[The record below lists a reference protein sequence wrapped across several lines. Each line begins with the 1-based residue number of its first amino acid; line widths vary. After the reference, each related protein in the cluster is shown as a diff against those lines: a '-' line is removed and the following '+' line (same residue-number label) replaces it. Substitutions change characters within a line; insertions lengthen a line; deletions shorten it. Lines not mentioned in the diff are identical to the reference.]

1 MQAEADGAAYL
12 AAVENETA
20 ASARLATTGRFGRR
34 KARAE
39 HQAAT
44 EYARNVRSQVRE
56 VWGGEPPRTPE
67 ALTAWVA
74 QAAARRVEA
83 DPRVSNADRAVV
95 TAHAQQ
101 KVTRKRHQHER
112 MALLASEY
120 GAEHAR
126 ANHLGMRTVNPHRN
140 AHDARTRA
148 AMLRAEADELR
159 SLPVTD
165 AVKLIEAKR
174 TEQEQTRQRA
184 AQRAQQL
191 RDPFEREP
199 RRTDPGRDGP
209 ARRF

>member
-1 MQAEADGAAYL
+1 
-12 AAVENETA
+12 
-20 ASARLATTGRFGRR
+20 
-34 KARAE
+34 
-39 HQAAT
+39 
-44 EYARNVRSQVRE
+44 
-56 VWGGEPPRTPE
+56 
-67 ALTAWVA
+67 
-74 QAAARRVEA
+74 
-83 DPRVSNADRAVV
+83 
-95 TAHAQQ
+95 
-101 KVTRKRHQHER
+101 

-148 AMLRAEADELR
+148 AILRAEADELR